1 MTPVT
6 GTAPAMERYNIL
18 PTLRL
23 TSQSPFISRNNA
35 VLVAQLQTSK
45 IRPSFQSST
54 LVLHTDVQYPQA
66 YQKPQWF
73 IVESPAK
80 HVGNADCGEQNV
92 TPKDRLGRICNGYR
106 DPADMMFRDESE
118 GLNSKRQRAKASQSQ
133 KQRPAVTKPKATDE
147 PQDLMNSVP
156 GESQLS
162 LLIPDVQMLPVISF
176 GLTTPPEE
184 QATCFFFQNYVL
196 QQDMFSRG
204 NFQYLSDIYGCEE
217 IGAALADSV
226 ASLGLVGLAH
236 FWGASNILA
245 NATTKYNSALKT
257 VSTQLRTIEGA
268 KSDQTIIAIMLLGL
282 RHSMETWT
290 RHITGASAL
299 LQLRGKEQL
308 RTPIGYHLF
317 IHLRTQVITNCIQRH
332 AMIPAIISE
341 WSQDLDFET
350 AEQAAATTLANL
362 AIRYCNLRASMSS
375 FRDYSDP
382 ERIISTACAL
392 DMEYDIWART
402 CPLQYIYQTVT
413 LSERS
418 DEVFSDH
425 YHVYSSIW
433 IAAIWN
439 NYRSARI
446 LVNELILDQLGY
458 LYQTNPDLGL
468 LWEDHCFYENQILT
482 SNSTLLQLCHD
493 ICASVPY
500 FLGYNPESQGFM
512 EAPKS
517 VNGNLLLW
525 PLYTAGVTG
534 MVSDVMR
541 CWVAGRLQW
550 ITDVMGIRQ
559 AAPLA
564 YSMVRRQDHLL
575 WNPDSIESASSSDEC
590 GLVLDPSIEV

>member
-1 MTPVT
+1 MVT
-6 GTAPAMERYNIL
+6 
-18 PTLRL
+18 
-23 TSQSPFISRNNA
+23 
-35 VLVAQLQTSK
+35 VL
-45 IRPSFQSST
+45 
-54 LVLHTDVQYPQA
+54 
-66 YQKPQWF
+66 
-73 IVESPAK
+73 
-80 HVGNADCGEQNV
+80 
-92 TPKDRLGRICNGYR
+92 
-106 DPADMMFRDESE
+106 DES
-118 GLNSKRQRAKASQSQ
+118 R
-133 KQRPAVTKPKATDE
+133 
-147 PQDLMNSVP
+147 
-156 GESQLS
+156 LS
-162 LLIPDVQMLPVISF
+162 LLIPDVETLPVISF
-176 GLTTPPEE
+176 GLGTPADE

-196 QQDMFSRG
+196 QQDVFWRG

-217 IGAALADSV
+217 IGTALADSV
-226 ASLGLVGLAH
+226 ACLGLVGLAH

-245 NATTKYNSALKT
+245 NATSKYNSALKT
-257 VSTQLRTIEGA
+257 ISTQLRTIEGA

-282 RHSMETWT
+282 YETNTCNSRHSMETWT

-332 AMIPAIISE
+332 AVVPEIISE

-375 FRDYSDP
+375 FRDYSDT
-382 ERIISTACAL
+382 EQIISTACAL

-418 DEVFSDH
+418 DDVFSDH

-433 IAAIWN
+433 VAAIWN

-458 LYQTNPDLGL
+458 MYQANPDLGL
-468 LWEDHCFYENQILT
+468 LWEDNCFYENQMLT

-500 FLGYNPESQGFM
+500 FLGCNPESNVFTDQ
-512 EAPKS
+512 APKS

-550 ITDVMGIRQ
+550 ITDVLGIRQ

-564 YSMVRRQDHLL
+564 YSIVRRQDHLL
-575 WNPDSIESASSSDEC
+575 WNPDSIESSSSPDEY
-590 GLVLDPSIEV
+590 GLVHNT

>member
-1 MTPVT
+1 
-6 GTAPAMERYNIL
+6 
-18 PTLRL
+18 
-23 TSQSPFISRNNA
+23 
-35 VLVAQLQTSK
+35 
-45 IRPSFQSST
+45 
-54 LVLHTDVQYPQA
+54 
-66 YQKPQWF
+66 
-73 IVESPAK
+73 
-80 HVGNADCGEQNV
+80 
-92 TPKDRLGRICNGYR
+92 
-106 DPADMMFRDESE
+106 
-118 GLNSKRQRAKASQSQ
+118 
-133 KQRPAVTKPKATDE
+133 
-147 PQDLMNSVP
+147 
-156 GESQLS
+156 
-162 LLIPDVQMLPVISF
+162 MLPVISF
-176 GLTTPPEE
+176 SLGTSPDE

-217 IGAALADSV
+217 IGSALADSV
-226 ASLGLVGLAH
+226 TSLGLVGLAH

-245 NATTKYNSALKT
+245 NATAKYNSALKSI
-257 VSTQLRTIEGA
+257 STQLRTIEGA
-268 KSDQTIIAIMLLGL
+268 KADQTIIAIMLLGL
-282 RHSMETWT
+282 YETNSCNSQHSMETWT

-332 AMIPAIISE
+332 AKIPQIISE
-341 WSQDLDFET
+341 WSQDLDCET
-350 AEQAAATTLANL
+350 AEQAAATTLSNL

-382 ERIISTACAL
+382 ERVISTACTL
-392 DMEYDIWART
+392 DNEYDMWART

-413 LSERS
+413 LNERS
-418 DEVFSDH
+418 DDVFSDH

-458 LYQTNPDLGL
+458 LSQVNPESNL

-482 SNSTLLQLCHD
+482 SNSTLLQLCYD

-500 FLGYNPESQGFM
+500 FLGYNPESRGFTDQ
-512 EAPKS
+512 APKS
-517 VNGNLLLW
+517 VNGNLLIW

-575 WNPDSIESASSSDEC
+575 WNPESMEIFPSSDGCE
-590 GLVLDPSIEV
+590 LAYDT